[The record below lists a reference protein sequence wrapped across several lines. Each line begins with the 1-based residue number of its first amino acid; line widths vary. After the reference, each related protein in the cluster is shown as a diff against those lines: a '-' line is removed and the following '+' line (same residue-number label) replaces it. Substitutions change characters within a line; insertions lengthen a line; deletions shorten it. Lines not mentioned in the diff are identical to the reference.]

1 MSNEEK
7 IMKSINL
14 ITSMVEEGYSE
25 KEIAEK
31 IEVAYSTFKR
41 IKAGNDTLKQQMAH
55 AKDIRNLKV
64 ERALYKNAIGYHYY
78 EEVVTK
84 VKEEVLAEDG
94 ATILVKED
102 VKISSIKK
110 YKGPDLAAQ
119 KYWLGNKKKTE
130 WKEDPHKVAN
140 DKENIKIKKKE
151 LESKSIS
158 I

>member
-7 IMKSINL
+7 IKNSLNL
-14 ITSMVEEGYSE
+14 ITSMIEEGHSE
-25 KEIAEK
+25 REIAEK
-31 IEVAYSTFKR
+31 IGVSYSTFKR
-41 IKAGNDTLKQQMAH
+41 IKSQNDVLKQQMAH
-55 AKDIRNLKV
+55 AKDLRNLKV
-64 ERALYKNAIGYHYY
+64 ERALYNNAIGYSYY

-94 ATILVKED
+94 TTILTKED
-102 VKISSIKK
+102 VKISKIKK